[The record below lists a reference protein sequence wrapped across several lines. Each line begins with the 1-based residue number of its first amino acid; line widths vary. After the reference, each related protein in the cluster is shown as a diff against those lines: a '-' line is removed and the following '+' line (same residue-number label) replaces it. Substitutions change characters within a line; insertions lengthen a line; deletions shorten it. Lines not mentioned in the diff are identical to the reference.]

1 MLSSPA
7 RNRRD
12 AVHRLGMFDES
23 LLRGQDVDLSF
34 RGYFGQGCRF
44 GYADGAVVRHVNP
57 NTVTQPFRKGLQHGE
72 GSAAILSKY
81 ATELGQ
87 TPWHRCTDR
96 RLYAAIGR
104 YLGRSLGAACLQ
116 LWHPTEAG
124 RVGLLHNVCEA
135 AFRTAKQIGL
145 LWGTLQR
152 VRRHPLR
159 PD

>member
-1 MLSSPA
+1 VANCAARAPETRQPPNPGGSGGWFAHSWLRGLDMQNATQLPRTSSSPWV
-7 RNRRD
+7 D
-12 AVHRLGMFDES
+12 PV
-23 LLRGQDVDLSF
+23 LRQ
-34 RGYFGQGCRF
+34 
-44 GYADGAVVRHVNP
+44 N
-57 NTVTQPFRKGLQHGE
+57 
-72 GSAAILSKY
+72 LSKY

-96 RLYAAIGR
+96 RLYAPIGR

-145 LWGTLQR
+145 LWGTRQR